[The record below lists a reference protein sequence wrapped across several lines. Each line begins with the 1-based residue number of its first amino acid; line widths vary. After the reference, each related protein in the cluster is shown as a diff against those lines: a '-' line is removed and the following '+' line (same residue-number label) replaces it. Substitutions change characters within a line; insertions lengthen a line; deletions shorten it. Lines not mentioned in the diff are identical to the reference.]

1 MLVSWRN
8 GFYSLLLAA
17 SVATLPAP
25 AVAAVLK
32 IATWAPEGS
41 QWMREMRS
49 SAAAIKERTDGRV
62 VVKYYGGGVMG
73 NDKKVLRKIRIGQ
86 LQGGAFSASGLVDR
100 YPDIALY
107 GLPLIFRSQAE
118 VDYIRERFD
127 PVLMDGLEQAGFVSF
142 GLAGGGF
149 ALMMSSEPATRLDD
163 MRGLK
168 IWVPE
173 GDRISSLAMVAM
185 NLSPVVLP
193 ISDVLTG
200 LQTGLVDIVATP
212 PVGAVLLQWYTKVH
226 YVTEL
231 PIAYT
236 LGLMAVDKRAFDQ
249 LSEPDQ
255 KIVREV
261 MTATYD
267 AFEQTNRTDNEA
279 AKSAMQSNGLQF
291 IPAAPGTALE
301 WRRQVMPTNIA
312 FWAEGSSTPELLPQM
327 LEALDRFRTQS
338 EIPSTA
344 EAAADR

>member
-226 YVTEL
+226 YVTEV

-249 LSEPDQ
+249 ISEPDQ

>member
-1 MLVSWRN
+1 
-8 GFYSLLLAA
+8 
-17 SVATLPAP
+17 
-25 AVAAVLK
+25 
-32 IATWAPEGS
+32 
-41 QWMREMRS
+41 MREMRS

-86 LQGGAFSASGLVDR
+86 LQGGAFSASGLTER

-142 GLAGGGF
+142 GIAGGGF
-149 ALMMSSEPATRLDD
+149 ALMMSSEPATRLEDL
-163 MRGLK
+163 RGLK

-173 GDRISSLAMVAM
+173 GDRVSSLAMVAM
-185 NLSPVVLP
+185 DLSPVVLP

-212 PVGAVLLQWYTKVH
+212 PVGAVLLQWYTKLH
-226 YVTEL
+226 YVTEV

-249 LSEPDQ
+249 LNDTDQ
-255 KIVREV
+255 QVFREI
-261 MTATYD
+261 MIATYKT
-267 AFEQTNRTDNEA
+267 FEQTNRTDNKA
-279 AKSAMQSNGLQF
+279 ARSAMQSNGLQF
-291 IPAAPGTALE
+291 IPAEPGTALA
-301 WRRQVMPTNIA
+301 WREQVMPTNMA
-312 FWAEGSSTPELLPQM
+312 FWGEGKSTPELLPQM
-327 LEALDRFRTQS
+327 LEALGQFRSQTK
-338 EIPSTA
+338 IPSTA
-344 EAAADR
+344 EAAAGR

>member
-1 MLVSWRN
+1 MLIGWRN
-8 GFYSLLLAA
+8 CVYFLLLAA
-17 SVATLPAP
+17 SVAALPAP

-32 IATWAPEGS
+32 IATIAPEGS

-86 LQGGAFSASGLVDR
+86 LQGGAFSASGLTER

-226 YVTEL
+226 YVTEI

-249 LSEPDQ
+249 ISEPDQ

>member
-73 NDKKVLRKIRIGQ
+73 NDRKVLRKIRIGQ
-86 LQGGAFSASGLVDR
+86 LQGGAFSASGLTER

-236 LGLMAVDKRAFDQ
+236 LGDR
-249 LSEPDQ
+249 
-255 KIVREV
+255 
-261 MTATYD
+261 
-267 AFEQTNRTDNEA
+267 
-279 AKSAMQSNGLQF
+279 KS
-291 IPAAPGTALE
+291 
-301 WRRQVMPTNIA
+301 VV
-312 FWAEGSSTPELLPQM
+312 
-327 LEALDRFRTQS
+327 
-338 EIPSTA
+338 
-344 EAAADR
+344 

>member
-17 SVATLPAP
+17 LVATLPAP

-86 LQGGAFSASGLVDR
+86 LQGGAFSASGLVER

-226 YVTEL
+226 YVTEV

-255 KIVREV
+255 KIFREV

-291 IPAAPGTALE
+291 ILAAPGTALE

-344 EAAADR
+344 KAAADR

>member
-1 MLVSWRN
+1 MLVGWRN
-8 GFYSLLLAA
+8 CVYFLLLAA
-17 SVATLPAP
+17 SVAALPAP
-25 AVAAVLK
+25 AIAAVLK
-32 IATWAPEGS
+32 IATIAPEGS

-73 NDKKVLRKIRIGQ
+73 NDRKVLRKIRIGQ
-86 LQGGAFSASGLVDR
+86 LQGGAFAASGLIER
-100 YPDIALY
+100 YPDIGLY

-142 GLAGGGF
+142 GFAGGGF

-163 MRGLK
+163 LRGLK

-212 PVGAVLLQWYTKVH
+212 PVAALLLQWYTKVH
-226 YVTEL
+226 YVTEV
-231 PIAYT
+231 PIAYS

-249 LSEPDQ
+249 LSETDQ
-255 KIVREV
+255 QIFREV
-261 MTATYD
+261 MTATYKT
-267 AFEQTNRTDNEA
+267 FEQNNRTDNEA
-279 AKSAMQSNGLQF
+279 AKSALQSNGLKF
-291 IPAAPGTALE
+291 IPAEPGTEVA

-312 FWAEGSSTPELLPQM
+312 FWGEGRSTPELLPQL
-327 LEALDRFRTQS
+327 LEALDRFRAQT